1 MTASGRKSVRASVVT
16 GLSLAGIGVLVVVVL
31 RLLGVVWNAQGLP
44 NILIGL
50 MAVAYAAIFVGIMIL
65 LVGVF
70 SHVFRGNR

>member
-1 MTASGRKSVRASVVT
+1 MVV
-16 GLSLAGIGVLVVVVL
+16 SL
-31 RLLGVVWNAQGLP
+31 RLLSDVWPAQGLP

-50 MAVAYAAIFVGIMIL
+50 MAVGYAAIFVGMMIL